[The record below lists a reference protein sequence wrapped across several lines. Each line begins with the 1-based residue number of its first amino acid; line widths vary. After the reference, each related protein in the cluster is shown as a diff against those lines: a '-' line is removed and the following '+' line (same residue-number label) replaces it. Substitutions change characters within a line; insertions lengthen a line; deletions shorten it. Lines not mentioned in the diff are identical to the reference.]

1 MSEFG
6 VILID
11 KPPNI
16 TSFDVV
22 KKLRKITGIR
32 KIGHSGTLDPF
43 ATGLMQLCIGKA
55 TRVVSK
61 LTNEDKTYLATCKL
75 GIQTDTGDNT
85 GEIIKQETP
94 PIITENKLNEIIPE
108 ILKITSQIPHKFSA
122 VKIDGKRAYELARQ
136 KQDIKLKSRAVRI
149 LSFNIMNYKDNMITY
164 EARVSKGTYIRVLSE
179 TIAEKLGTP
188 GTTTAL
194 RRTKI
199 GEIDLKQAV
208 KLEDLSTNNWKEHLI
223 PLSKIFSFLT
233 NVKLESEQKELFRNG
248 GIIALTRKDGD
259 DVIVLDKAGDCIG
272 FGFIKDGYLK
282 PKIVLI

>member
-22 KKLRKITGIR
+22 RKLRKITGIR

-61 LTNEDKTYLATCKL
+61 LTNEDKTYLATCQL
-75 GIQTDTGDNT
+75 GIKTDTGDLT

-94 PIITENKLNEIIPE
+94 LSITENKLNEIIPE

-136 KQDIKLKSRAVRI
+136 KQDVKLKSREVRI
-149 LSFNIMNYKDNMITY
+149 VEFRIKNHNKKNITY

-179 TIAEKLGTP
+179 TIAEKLGTI
-188 GTTTAL
+188 GTTATL
-194 RRTKI
+194 RRTRI

-208 KLEDLSTNNWKEHLI
+208 KLEDLSKNNWKNHLI
-223 PLSKIFSFLT
+223 PLTQIFSSFT
-233 NVKLESEQKELFRNG
+233 KVKLESDQKELFRNG
-248 GIIALTRKDGD
+248 GILPLTRNNEDE
-259 DVIVLDKAGDCIG
+259 VIVLDKAGDCIG
-272 FGFIKDGYLK
+272 FGFIKDGFLK

>member
-22 KKLRKITGIR
+22 KKLRKITDIR

-61 LTNEDKTYLATCKL
+61 LTNENKSYLATCQL
-75 GIQTDTGDNT
+75 GIKTDTGDLT
-85 GEIIKQETP
+85 GEIIKQETS
-94 PIITENKLNEIIPE
+94 PIISENKLNKIIPE

-122 VKIDGKRAYELARQ
+122 IKVDGKRAYELARQ
-136 KQDIKLKSRAVRI
+136 KQDVI
-149 LSFNIMNYKDNMITY
+149 LQPREVKILGFNIISYKDNLITY
-164 EARVSKGTYIRVLSE
+164 EAHVSKGTYIRVLSE
-179 TIAEKLGTP
+179 TIAEKLGTI
-188 GTTTAL
+188 GTTTTL
-194 RRTKI
+194 SRTKI
-199 GEIDLKQAV
+199 GEIDLTQAV
-208 KLEDLSTNNWKEHLI
+208 KLEDLNANNWKEHLI
-223 PLSKIFSFLT
+223 PLTQIFPFLST
-233 NVKLESEQKELFRNG
+233 VKLESEQKELFRNG
-248 GIIALTRKDGD
+248 GNIALSRNDED
-259 DVIVLDKAGDCIG
+259 EVIVLDKAGDCIG
-272 FGFIKDGYLK
+272 FGFIKDGFIK

>member
-55 TRVVSK
+55 TRIVSK
-61 LTNEDKTYLATCKL
+61 LTNENKTYLATCQL
-75 GIQTDTGDNT
+75 GIQTDTGDFT
-85 GEIIKQETP
+85 GETIKQETP
-94 PIITENKLNEIIPE
+94 PTITENKLKKIIPE

-122 VKIDGKRAYELARQ
+122 IKVNGKRAYELARQ
-136 KQDIKLKSRAVRI
+136 KQEVKLQSRDVKI
-149 LSFNIMNYKDNMITY
+149 LGFNIISYKDNLITY
-164 EARVSKGTYIRVLSE
+164 EAHVSKGTYIRVLSE
-179 TIAEKLGTP
+179 TIAEKLGTI
-188 GTTTAL
+188 GTTTTL

-223 PLSKIFSFLT
+223 PLSQIFSFLST
-233 NVKLESEQKELFRNG
+233 VKLESEQKELFRNG
-248 GIIALTRKDGD
+248 GNIELSRNDED
-259 DVIVLDKAGDCIG
+259 EVIVLDKAGDCIG
-272 FGFIKDGYLK
+272 FGFIKDGFLK